1 MDPLSRDEVRVISS
15 IDEGDIVDLTRKLID
30 IPSVNPPGNEKPVAE
45 LIARYLSK
53 FKIDADVREVL
64 PGRPNVVASIE
75 GESNERRLIFDG
87 HMDVVPA
94 GEGWDGRA
102 FQASIVDGKIIGR
115 GASDM
120 KGGLAAMITAITA
133 IKKAGLRLRG
143 ELLLQ
148 AVVDEEVACR
158 GVKSIIKEG
167 LKADYAI
174 VGEPTQLSICTA
186 HKGRLGVKIVAY
198 GKAAHASTPG
208 NGVNAISAMV
218 DLIGQITSYGK
229 RLESMCHPILGK
241 PTQAVTMIKGG
252 INHNIIPSECTMVVD
267 RRLIP
272 GETIESVE
280 DDYRQMA
287 GQAQVKGVSFK
298 VDFPEDITSLAGPLE
313 TPIDE
318 LVVKTLQS
326 VTREVT
332 GKSNITGF
340 PATTEAYFLDKAG
353 VSTVIFGPGSI
364 NQAHKPNEYVEVKEL
379 VQAAKIY
386 ALTAIRLLKD
396 REAKTSS

>member
-53 FKIDADVREVL
+53 FEIDADVREVL

-94 GEGWDGRA
+94 GEGWDGSA
-102 FQASIVDGKIIGR
+102 FQASIVGGKIIGR

-158 GVKSIIKEG
+158 GIKSIIKEG

-174 VGEPTQLSICTA
+174 VGEPTQLSICIA
-186 HKGRLGVKIVAY
+186 HKGRLGVKITAY
-198 GKAAHASTPG
+198 GEAAHASTPS

-218 DLIGQITSYGK
+218 EVINQITSYGK
-229 RLESMCHPILGK
+229 RLESRCHPILGK

-272 GETIESVE
+272 GETIEGVE
-280 DDYRQMA
+280 EDYRRMIDEA
-287 GQAQVKGVSFK
+287 QAKGVSFK

-313 TPIDE
+313 TPIDD
-318 LVVKTLQS
+318 LVVKILQS

-332 GKSNITGF
+332 GESKITGF

-353 VSTVIFGPGSI
+353 VSTVVFGPGNI
-364 NQAHKPNEYVEVKEL
+364 NQAHRPNEYVEVKEL

-386 ALTAIRLLKD
+386 ALTAIRLLED
-396 REAKTSS
+396 REIKTSS